1 MADASHNLSD
11 HKKTYTKVGIALFG
25 CTVVTVAVGLLP
37 FLDIGPPGPD
47 AGDFILG
54 LSIATFKASLVA
66 LIFMHLNHEKGI
78 IYKLLMFTVVIAFGL
93 MVLSLFADFD
103 PIREQYDTL
112 KTTKGWLMEKK
123 S

>member
-11 HKKTYTKVGIALFG
+11 HKKTYTKVGIALFV